1 MADDQDDSQKTEEP
15 TQKRLDE
22 ARQKGNVANSREIN
36 HWFMIGAATL
46 FVAAFAPQTLSD
58 MQRALT
64 PFIESPDAIPTDLD
78 HLRRITL
85 SVFGDLLLASLMPLA
100 VVVVAAIAGGF
111 LQQGFLVS
119 AENIMPKLEKISPMA
134 GINRL
139 FSARS
144 IAEFAK
150 GLIKLAIVG
159 TVATML
165 IWPLIGQL
173 AAITTMEMVQV
184 LVLSQSLATRL
195 MIGVL
200 SVMTLIAGLDFLYQK
215 FEHLRKL
222 RMSRQELK
230 DEYRQS
236 EGDPMVKGRLRQI
249 RMERARRRMMAAVPQ
264 ADVVITNPTHYA
276 VALKYVATDM
286 SAPRLVAK
294 GVDAVALKIREIAE
308 ANDVAVVEN
317 PPLARGLY
325 AAVDLDQEIPPEHY
339 KAVAEVIGYVMRLKR
354 RMSPG
359 RAQPAPPRPAPTSAP
374 TSAPGPAQ

>member
-36 HWFMIGAATL
+36 HWFMIAAATL
-46 FVAAFAPQTLSD
+46 FVTAFAPQTLSD

-85 SVFGDLLLASLMPLA
+85 SLFGDLLLASLMPLA

-144 IAEFAK
+144 IAEFVK

-184 LVLSQSLATRL
+184 LLLSQSLATRL

-200 SVMTLIAGLDFLYQK
+200 AVMTLIAALDFLYQK

-276 VALKYVATDM
+276 VALKYVAADM

-294 GVDAVALKIREIAE
+294 GVDAVALKIREIAK

-354 RMSPG
+354 RMAPG
-359 RAQPAPPRPAPTSAP
+359 RAQPAPPRPAPGSL
-374 TSAPGPAQ
+374 PGPAR

>member
-22 ARQKGNVANSREIN
+22 AREKGNVANSREIN
-36 HWFMIGAATL
+36 HWFMIAAATL
-46 FVAAFAPQTLSD
+46 FVTAFAPQTLSD
-58 MQRALT
+58 MQRVLT

-85 SVFGDLLLASLMPLA
+85 SLFGDLLLASLMPLA

-134 GINRL
+134 GVKRL
-139 FSARS
+139 FSAKS
-144 IAEFAK
+144 IAEFVK
-150 GLIKLAIVG
+150 GLMKLAIVG

-165 IWPLIGQL
+165 IWPLGSQL
-173 AAITTMEMVQV
+173 AAITTMEMMQV
-184 LVLSQSLATRL
+184 LLLSQSLATRL

-354 RMSPG
+354 RMPAG
-359 RAQPAPPRPAPTSAP
+359 RAQAAPPRPAPGSL
-374 TSAPGPAQ
+374 PGPAR

>member
-1 MADDQDDSQKTEEP
+1 MADEQDDSQKTEEP
-15 TQKRLDE
+15 TQKRLQD
-22 ARQKGNVANSREIN
+22 AREKGQVASSREIN

-46 FVAAFAPQTLSD
+46 FVTAFAPQTLVD
-58 MQRALT
+58 MQRILT

-78 HLRRITL
+78 HLRRIMISL
-85 SVFGDLLLASLMPLA
+85 FGDLLVASVLPLT
-100 VVVVAAIAGGF
+100 VVIAAAIAGGF

-119 AENIMPKLEKISPMA
+119 VEHIMPSLEKISPMA
-134 GINRL
+134 GMKRL
-139 FSARS
+139 FSMKS
-144 IAEFAK
+144 IAEFIK

-159 TVATML
+159 TVGTVL
-165 IWPLIGQL
+165 LWPLGDQL
-173 AAITTMEMVQV
+173 AAMTTLEMIQI
-184 LVLSQSLATRL
+184 LTLTQSLSARL

-215 FEHLRKL
+215 FEHIRKL
-222 RMSRQELK
+222 RMSRQEMK
-230 DEYRQS
+230 DEFRQS

-249 RMERARRRMMAAVPQ
+249 RMERARRRMMAAVPES
-264 ADVVITNPTHYA
+264 DVVITNPTHYA

-294 GVDAVALKIREIAE
+294 GVDAVAFKIREIAE
-308 ANDVAVVEN
+308 ANGVAVVEN

-354 RMSPG
+354 KMPPG
-359 RAQPAPPRPAPTSAP
+359 RAQPAAGTRP
-374 TSAPGPAQ
+374 G

>member
-22 ARQKGNVANSREIN
+22 ARQKVNVANTREIN
-36 HWFMIGAATL
+36 HWFMIAAATL
-46 FVAAFAPQTLSD
+46 FVTAFAPQTLSD

-85 SVFGDLLLASLMPLA
+85 SLFGDLLLASLMPLA

-144 IAEFAK
+144 IAEFVK

-184 LVLSQSLATRL
+184 LLLSQSLATRL

-200 SVMTLIAGLDFLYQK
+200 AVMTLIAALDFLYQK

-276 VALKYVATDM
+276 VALKYVAADM

-294 GVDAVALKIREIAE
+294 GVDAVALKIREIAK

-354 RMSPG
+354 RMAPG
-359 RAQPAPPRPAPTSAP
+359 RAQPAPPRPAPGSL
-374 TSAPGPAQ
+374 PGPAR